1 MTSPGPAPP
10 CVQASKLGPSS
21 APGTHE
27 AGGSDERK
35 GLIPR
40 TPSTPLWYGITTAAS
55 AGQGS
60 APEGAAG
67 ATRTPRRP
75 PFTFIAPL
83 GLVRPMTRTHVR
95 LLGPC
100 FKTGRV
106 GHRPFARR
114 ERNDWR
120 GCAPLLHD
128 RRRAARTPE
137 VSPFA
142 GAEARDV
149 GVPVQPGLRRPQ
161 QRVAATYITRG
172 NTPADAD
179 LSAGTPKSSW
189 VASANPDT
197 QPALADELN
206 PLGSTFEV
214 PPVWLLTV
222 SRTLELSLQSSFQL
236 SLTVL
241 VRYRSR
247 GHI

>member
-1 MTSPGPAPP
+1 MLDS
-10 CVQASKLGPSS
+10 
-21 APGTHE
+21 
-27 AGGSDERK
+27 
-35 GLIPR
+35 
-40 TPSTPLWYGITTAAS
+40 
-55 AGQGS
+55 
-60 APEGAAG
+60 
-67 ATRTPRRP
+67 
-75 PFTFIAPL
+75 
-83 GLVRPMTRTHVR
+83 LVRVSR
-95 LLGPC
+95 
-100 FKTGRV
+100 RV
-106 GHRPFARR
+106 GWVTDLLHAAR
-114 ERNDWR
+114 
-120 GCAPLLHD
+120 GTSPLLHD

-142 GAEARDV
+142 GAETHDV

-172 NTPADAD
+172 NTPADAG

-189 VASANPDT
+189 VALANPNT

-206 PLGSTFEV
+206 PPGSTFEV

>member
-1 MTSPGPAPP
+1 MRRGKGSHPALHRLVWPRFGK
-10 CVQASKLGPSS
+10 VGFNR
-21 APGTHE
+21 
-27 AGGSDERK
+27 GGRARPVEDRPRK
-35 GLIPR
+35 
-40 TPSTPLWYGITTAAS
+40 A
-55 AGQGS
+55 
-60 APEGAAG
+60 APE
-67 ATRTPRRP
+67 RRP

-114 ERNDWR
+114 ERLLEWR

-142 GAEARDV
+142 GAARARDV
-149 GVPVQPGLRRPQ
+149 GVPVRPGLRRPQ

-172 NTPADAD
+172 NTPAGAD

-189 VASANPDT
+189 VASANPA
-197 QPALADELN
+197 P
-206 PLGSTFEV
+206 
-214 PPVWLLTV
+214 
-222 SRTLELSLQSSFQL
+222 SRHWPTS
-236 SLTVL
+236 
-241 VRYRSR
+241 
-247 GHI
+247 

>member
-1 MTSPGPAPP
+1 MDS
-10 CVQASKLGPSS
+10 
-21 APGTHE
+21 
-27 AGGSDERK
+27 
-35 GLIPR
+35 
-40 TPSTPLWYGITTAAS
+40 LWYGSSCNWLKGGRTGIGPGGRP
-55 AGQGS
+55 AG
-60 APEGAAG
+60 
-67 ATRTPRRP
+67 RP

-114 ERNDWR
+114 EREDFR
-120 GCAPLLHD
+120 PSAARPSQGCQDTGGFPL
-128 RRRAARTPE
+128 RRRERTTLGYQSARAFDVPSNGSRRPTSRGEIRPPARTRTGARPSAPGSHKRIPPS
-137 VSPFA
+137 SP
-142 GAEARDV
+142 
-149 GVPVQPGLRRPQ
+149 
-161 QRVAATYITRG
+161 
-172 NTPADAD
+172 
-179 LSAGTPKSSW
+179 K
-189 VASANPDT
+189 
-197 QPALADELN
+197 ADELN